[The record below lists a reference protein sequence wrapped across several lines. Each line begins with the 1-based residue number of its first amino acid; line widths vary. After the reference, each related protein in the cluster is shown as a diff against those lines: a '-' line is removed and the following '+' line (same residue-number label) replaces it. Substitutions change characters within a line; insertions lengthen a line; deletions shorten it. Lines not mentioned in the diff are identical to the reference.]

1 MWSASVFENLHIKPT
16 FLFIASGCGQQLII
30 GLFFDS
36 ASDINVIN
44 MRANGTKGTKHP
56 LKPTFLTFSQFF
68 SQCGAMSQSS
78 EKCE

>member
-1 MWSASVFENLHIKPT
+1 MWSASVFENLHIEPT

-44 MRANGTKGTKHP
+44 MRGKRNEGHETPAQTN
-56 LKPTFLTFSQFF
+56 FSHILSVF
-68 SQCGAMSQSS
+68 
-78 EKCE
+78 